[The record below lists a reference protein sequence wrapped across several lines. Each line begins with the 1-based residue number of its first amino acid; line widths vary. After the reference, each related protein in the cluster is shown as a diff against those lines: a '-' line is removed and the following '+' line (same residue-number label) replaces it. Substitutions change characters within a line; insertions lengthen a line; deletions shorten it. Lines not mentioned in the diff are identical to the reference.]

1 MKKLLF
7 LAVALGG
14 IINLGCAQGSRKSP
28 HETVSNEKLS
38 VSYGRP
44 FKKGREIFG
53 KLEKYGQVW
62 RTGADEAT
70 EITFKSDLTFAG
82 KPVKAGT
89 YTLFTIPNETEWTVI
104 LNSKLGEWGA
114 YGYEKIKGQNVLE
127 GKVPVKKLTQTVE
140 QFTIA
145 LKDNAMVMSWDN
157 VEVSVPMN

>member
-7 LAVALGG
+7 FFIALAG
-14 IINLGCAQGSRKSP
+14 ISQLACGQGSRKSP
-28 HETVSNEKLS
+28 HETVSNDD
-38 VSYGRP
+38 VSITYGRP
-44 FKKGREIFG
+44 YKKGREVFG

-70 EITFKSDLTFAG
+70 EITFKRDMTFAG

-89 YTLFTIPNETEWTVI
+89 YTLFTIPNETAWTII

-114 YGYEKIKGQNVLE
+114 YGYEKIKDKNLLE
-127 GKVPVKKLTQTVE
+127 STVPSKKLSQPVE

-145 LKDNAMVMSWDN
+145 VPKGAVVLSWDM
-157 VEVSVPMN
+157 VEVTIPAQ